1 MIIVYKSGR
10 RGRPLNIDIEKE
22 RAALTRSFR
31 QAAETLEKERK
42 TTSGIRGAD
51 VFGDVGLPP
60 TWYREAELSL
70 ERLKSNISYQE
81 AKDELS
87 KIRAVQ
93 KTVRQLASKRS
104 DARGRGLYD
113 IISGELKREL
123 AAQEKA
129 VISSKSKE
137 LLKKLEQNIEKLSK
151 KEQVDF
157 AKSRHYQDVRT
168 ASTPNKYRHALEWAR
183 EQTGDDTLTQEESFL
198 CIINRRLEDG
208 LGVTEDLARKAGK
221 MLDQL
226 EEVND
231 VDDIF

>member
-81 AKDELS
+81 AKDALS
-87 KIRAVQ
+87 NIRDVQ
-93 KTVRQLASKRS
+93 KIVQQLASKRS
-104 DARGRGLYD
+104 DARERGLYNV
-113 IISGELKREL
+113 ISGELKREF
-123 AAQEKA
+123 AAGVKA
-129 VISSKSKE
+129 VTSSKSKE
-137 LLKKLEQNIEKLSK
+137 LLKKLVQNIEKLSK
-151 KEQVDF
+151 KEQIDF
-157 AKSRHYQDVRT
+157 SKSRHYQDVRT
-168 ASTPNKYRHALEWAR
+168 ASTPNRYRHSLEWAR
-183 EQTGDDTLTQEESFL
+183 EQTGDNTLTQEESFL
-198 CIINRRLEDG
+198 YIINRRLEDG

-221 MLDQL
+221 TLDQF
-226 EEVND
+226 EEVTD
-231 VDDIF
+231 VDDVF